1 MNKYVKFLVMI
12 LTSTFIMYWLMFLNV
27 YEAGHVMFSQ
37 TRLFMALIMG
47 SVMAVV
53 MLLFMWKMYDD
64 KKKNGILLGASVL
77 IFGLSLFLV
86 RSQTTVD
93 QVSWMKA
100 MIPHHSIAIL
110 TSERANLEDPRV
122 KELAQEIIDAQKR
135 EIEEMNQLIEELK

>member
-47 SVMAVV
+47 SVMAAV

-64 KKKNGILLGASVL
+64 RKKNGIILGASVL

>member
-64 KKKNGILLGASVL
+64 RKKNGIILGASVL